1 MEIGSE
7 MPKVALK
14 FKIITAILSG
24 TFYAGSLYLLN
35 NYFDEPIYNPTTL
48 AIQGV
53 AFGLFFGFGF
63 PLLMKK
69 YGKKSINAAGKT
81 IEIELSQNETI
92 DYEGPA
98 NLFRGMESVG
108 GKLFLT
114 NKKVIFKSHKLN
126 IQTGQTDIIYA
137 SIAEIAPRKTVG
149 IVDNGI
155 RIKTNDGKEFDFVV
169 NDREKWM
176 EKLNE
181 KSSVAN

>member
-7 MPKVALK
+7 MPKVSFK
-14 FKIITAILSG
+14 IKIITSILSG

-35 NYFDEPIYNPTTL
+35 DYFDEPIYNPTTL

-53 AFGLFFGFGF
+53 AFGLFIGFGF

-69 YGKKSINAAGKT
+69 YGKKSIHAAGKT
-81 IEIELSQNETI
+81 IEIELSENETI
-92 DYEGPA
+92 EYEGPA
-98 NLFRGMESVG
+98 NLFRGVESVG

-114 NKKVIFKSHKLN
+114 NKKAIFKSHKLN
-126 IQTGQTDIIYA
+126 IQTGQTDIDYS
-137 SIAEIAPRKTVG
+137 SIVEIVSRKTIG

-169 NDREKWM
+169 NDRENWL
-176 EKLNE
+176 EKLGE
-181 KSSVAN
+181 KIA